1 LVFYH
6 LSRCSL
12 ETTTRRRLWNPGK
25 CLHANATTAARPR
38 SLLPK
43 STEYTITFPAP
54 SRARSQHLGNATLR
68 LIQITKKHS
77 TRRPPRRLPLT
88 LRPAL
93 PGTQRHQDTKS
104 KATQRPSSPPT
115 SEHQG
120 DDTHARCMT
129 TTQLHNPTLPEP
141 RSKRNKKAA
150 SRPKHPFDLS
160 QSTPKPCT
168 PSPSTN

>member
-1 LVFYH
+1 MFYH
-6 LSRCSL
+6 LSRCSS

-25 CLHANATTAARPR
+25 CLHANAATAARPR
-38 SLLPK
+38 SLLAK

-77 TRRPPRRLPLT
+77 TRRPPRRLPLA

-115 SEHQG
+115 SEHQV
-120 DDTHARCMT
+120 DDTHALCMT
-129 TTQLHNPTLPEP
+129 ITQLHNPTLPEP
-141 RSKRNKKAA
+141 RSKRSKKPK
-150 SRPKHPFDLS
+150 SRPKHPLDLS
-160 QSTPKPCT
+160 QTTLNPCT